1 MPAPVQDGA
10 LPYFNAQGDLVIT
23 AATDDQFKYWRD
35 GAQSIW
41 QTLADLSAD
50 AATVRRYAAKSDAP
64 LHTQMGVR
72 DCKGRLWKA
81 AMGWFGFVSSVD
93 IGSKRRSRKRRGTWS
108 LCGIWDFSDDHENK
122 EILREA
128 RQSTAQS
135 PEAQGHV
142 IREGRGQAGV
152 LRATTV
158 PGANR
163 RDAAQFSGLRNQ

>member
-41 QTLADLSAD
+41 QTLADRSAD

-72 DCKGRLWKA
+72 DCKGEIVESGDGLVR
-81 AMGWFGFVSSVD
+81 FCVE
-93 IGSKRRSRKRRGTWS
+93 
-108 LCGIWDFSDDHENK
+108 CGYWIEAPK
-122 EILREA
+122 PEEA
-128 RQSTAQS
+128 RHL
-135 PEAQGHV
+135 ELV
-142 IREGRGQAGV
+142 
-152 LRATTV
+152 
-158 PGANR
+158 
-163 RDAAQFSGLRNQ
+163 RDLGF